1 MIFRPYFLLIL
12 LFIGLTNCKRADNTP
27 TTQCVPPTSLIA
39 QGSCE
44 SNYPGVLLQST
55 GYEVDD
61 MTQFIYSVYPQ
72 KDTLSSD
79 LTVKAW
85 ANASNERIVVP
96 ETVIGNSPK
105 FVARVSVNCSPTG
118 ADVFSMYF
126 TFIKRPANSPGCFR
140 WVLQKQ

>member
-1 MIFRPYFLLIL
+1 MIFRPYFLFFL
-12 LFIGLTNCKRADNTP
+12 LFIGLTACKKPEKVPATLC
-27 TTQCVPPTSLIA
+27 QPPTSLIA

-55 GYEVDD
+55 GYEVED
-61 MTQFIYSVYPQ
+61 MTQFIYSVFPQ

-79 LTVKAW
+79 LTVKGW
-85 ANASNERIVVP
+85 SNASNDRIVVP

-105 FVARVSVNCSPTG
+105 FLARVSINCSPTG

-126 TFIKRPANSPGCFR
+126 TFIKRPATSPGCFR